1 MVQLLLVF
9 RVNVR
14 WHMSDLLF
22 AMGDEVIGD
31 FIMAMHF
38 LPLVNMM
45 LMLCPEGAE
54 GTSFAMVRLLNL
66 TPFSVSVFHMP
77 CTSSHVA
84 SFSPVLASSSHSPS
98 LSPVVPYSTRGLTF
112 MVLIFAFVFR

>member
-1 MVQLLLVF
+1 MTDSPVCLLPPSFLLVQLLLVF

-54 GTSFAMVRLLNL
+54 GTSFAMVRSLNL
-66 TPFSVSVFHMP
+66 TPFSVLVVEVFH
-77 CTSSHVA
+77 
-84 SFSPVLASSSHSPS
+84 
-98 LSPVVPYSTRGLTF
+98 VP
-112 MVLIFAFVFR
+112 